1 MKVHFREQYGTKGR
15 QKTDFSKTKIKDFSC
30 IKFSLNF
37 FLTYMHNKLL
47 KFSRLFLGEEFLYVT
62 PIDQDTIVRVAID
75 GKKPSKGF
83 FLFKLIQKTLLPQG
97 NRHVCISL
105 SHINMSLCFQ

>member
-1 MKVHFREQYGTKGR
+1 MY
-15 QKTDFSKTKIKDFSC
+15 FS
-30 IKFSLNF
+30 SLI
-37 FLTYMHNKLL
+37 
-47 KFSRLFLGEEFLYVT
+47 LGEEFLYVT

-97 NRHVCISL
+97 
-105 SHINMSLCFQ
+105 